1 MNKKEYLHLLNSNNI
16 LQIIYNRYLELNK
29 TNKILP
35 IEELNFFLAATN
47 SSFLINDIV
56 HYYNIKFNII
66 CIQEENNKEI
76 KIITHV

>member
-47 SSFLINDIV
+47 SSLLINDIV
-56 HYYNIKFNII
+56 NYYNIKFNII